1 MVSASTGPQ
10 FSSIDLR
17 PPSFLQYKLHNYIHS
32 QIGQDNLPR
41 GIVVAK
47 KMVQGCGGDHIFLS
61 RVGIIGDFQTFFTFF
76 KSQPHTDV

>member
-17 PPSFLQYKLHNYIHS
+17 PPSSINYIANYIHS

-61 RVGIIGDFQTFFTFF
+61 RVGGE
-76 KSQPHTDV
+76 KYYR